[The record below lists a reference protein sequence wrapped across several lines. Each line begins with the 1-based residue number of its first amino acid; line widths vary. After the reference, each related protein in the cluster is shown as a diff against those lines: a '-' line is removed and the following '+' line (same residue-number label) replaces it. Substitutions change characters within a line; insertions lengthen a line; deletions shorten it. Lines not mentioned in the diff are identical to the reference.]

1 MSTRRAAGS
10 SRNAAVGA
18 ATAVTVGV
26 LFLFPTSTGGSAR
39 RAAAHVSAPAGV
51 VASAGRTPVLPAGP
65 GQPGPTSSGSRRP
78 PVTTAS
84 AAPLV
89 VNGTSVDTPYG
100 PVQVQLTVRGGRIL
114 SATAIDFPRGGTSD
128 DINAAAIPVLQ
139 HETVAAQN
147 NHIDAVSGATYT
159 SQGYLT
165 SLQAALDAAHL

>member
-1 MSTRRAAGS
+1 MSTRSAAGG

-18 ATAVTVGV
+18 ATAVTVGA

-39 RAAAHVSAPAGV
+39 RAAGHVSAPAGV
-51 VASAGRTPVLPAGP
+51 IASAGRTPVLPAGP
-65 GQPGPTSSGSRRP
+65 GQRGPTSSGSRGP
-78 PVTTAS
+78 ATTAP